1 MQAPVKHH
9 ARFFHRIATFFR
21 MMRRL
26 PMLPMLPKFH
36 WQLLSCL
43 ILCGGM
49 SACSFVK
56 LNDEAKVFYS
66 STVFVGT
73 ISSDAP
79 WDKPVVV
86 AAYTKRDG
94 RLEIAHYT
102 VLHEPGAYEL
112 IVPKGQYSVFAFGDA
127 NGNLRLDAGEPVG
140 QYMSPTIEASGTG
153 VVAELNFVISAAQ
166 TAASTISVPVPIGTM
181 VGETPASGK
190 LHSTQVGA
198 IAELDQA
205 VFSSESGKSGYW
217 TPVEFFKKAGGNIY
231 FLDKYDPAK
240 TPVLFVHG
248 VAGSPQD
255 WKYFFEHLDRSKYQP
270 WFFYYPSGASL
281 DSMSYLLYWK
291 LANLQ
296 RRYHFDKIYFTA
308 HSMGGMV
315 VRSFLSNYGAQFPA
329 AKLFVSLSTPW
340 GGDTMADNGVRYSP
354 VVVPSW
360 NDMQSK
366 GRFVQTLFQKPLPP
380 DLDYYL
386 FFGHGGSYSLLHSA
400 NTDGSITLASELRA
414 DAQADAR
421 MVKGFNESHIGI
433 LSSPEVFRQYTAVLA
448 AADKKNGGRGD
459 KGNNNG
465 SNASSGNLNIA
476 FTYEVTGSIPKSDPL
491 LLLTPV
497 DSSREK
503 ITLPMSTRDSGTQLG
518 PFPPGEYTASVVA
531 YGFKTVPA
539 TIPVVITNSKKAELK
554 FSFMPQGVLSG
565 YIGADVKSGDNPA
578 GSFRAP
584 HPDIQIESITLVGE
598 KESRTLTAKDDIKER
613 DRGADAYLAGRDYRF
628 QSFFSFVGLKEGQY
642 ELLIKAS
649 GYQPYKQSYHIVPG
663 QYAYLKP
670 IDLIPL
676 KN

>member
-1 MQAPVKHH
+1 
-9 ARFFHRIATFFR
+9 
-21 MMRRL
+21 MMRHSL
-26 PMLPMLPKFH
+26 QYFV
-36 WQLLSCL
+36 SGIIFCCL
-43 ILCGGM
+43 

-73 ISSDAP
+73 VSSDVP

-86 AAYTKRDG
+86 AAYSKRDG

-127 NGNLRLDAGEPVG
+127 NANLRLDAGEPVG
-140 QYMSPTIEASGTG
+140 QYVSPSIEATGTG
-153 VVAELNFVISAAQ
+153 LVAELNFVISTAGQAAVP
-166 TAASTISVPVPIGTM
+166 TGTVVAAA
-181 VGETPASGK
+181 PAGAK

-198 IAELDQA
+198 IAEMDQPI
-205 VFSSESGKSGYW
+205 FSAESGKNGYW
-217 TPVEFFKKAGGNIY
+217 APVDFFKKAGGNIY

-240 TPVLFVHG
+240 TPILFVHG

-255 WKYFFEHLDRSKYQP
+255 WKYFFEHLDRSKYQA

-315 VRSFLSNYGAQFPA
+315 VRSFLSNYGTQFPA

-366 GRFVQTLFQKPLPP
+366 GRFVQTLFEKPLPP

-421 MVKGFNESHIGI
+421 MVKGFNESHVGI
-433 LSSPEVFRQYTAVLA
+433 LSSPEAFRQYTAVLA
-448 AADKKNGGRGD
+448 AADKKNAGQAG
-459 KGNNNG
+459 KG
-465 SNASSGNLNIA
+465 SSGNLSVA
-476 FTYEVTGSIPKSDPL
+476 FAYEVKGNVPKSDPL
-491 LLLTPV
+491 LLLTPT
-497 DSSREK
+497 DSNREK
-503 ITLPMSTRDSGTQLG
+503 IILPLSARDSGTDLG
-518 PFPPGEYTASVVA
+518 SFPPGEYTASVVA
-531 YGFKTVPA
+531 YGFTTVPA
-539 TIPVVITNSKKAELK
+539 KIPVVIATGKKAELT
-554 FSFMPQGVLSG
+554 FSFVPQGVLAG
-565 YIGADVKSGDNPA
+565 YIGAEIKSGDNPA

-584 HPDIQIESITLVGE
+584 HQHIQIESITLSGE
-598 KESRTLTAKDDIKER
+598 KESRTLTAKDEIKER
-613 DRGADAYLAGRDYRF
+613 ELGADAYLAGRDYSF
-628 QSFFSFVGLKEGQY
+628 QSTFSFVGLKGGEY
-642 ELLIKAS
+642 ELLIKAK
-649 GYQPYKQSYHIVPG
+649 GYQPYKQTYHIIPG
-663 QYAYLKP
+663 QYAYFKP
-670 IDLIPL
+670 IDLTPL

>member
-1 MQAPVKHH
+1 MQ
-9 ARFFHRIATFFR
+9 FRIMNQSRLFSSTERLFG
-21 MMRRL
+21 MMGRSLRYL
-26 PMLPMLPKFH
+26 IGGIIFC
-36 WQLLSCL
+36 CL
-43 ILCGGM
+43 N
-49 SACSFVK
+49 ACSFVK

-73 ISSDAP
+73 VSTDAP

-127 NGNLRLDAGEPVG
+127 NANLRLDASEPVG
-140 QYMSPTIEASGTG
+140 QYVSPSIEATGTG
-153 VVAELNFVISAAQ
+153 LVAELNFVISSAAQ
-166 TAASTISVPVPIGTM
+166 IAVPTGTL
-181 VGETPASGK
+181 VAEAPASAK

-198 IAELDQA
+198 IAELEQPI
-205 VFSSESGKSGYW
+205 FSAESGKSGYW
-217 TPVEFFKKAGGNIY
+217 APVDFFKKAGGNIY

-240 TPVLFVHG
+240 TPILFVHG

-329 AKLFVSLSTPW
+329 IKLFVSLSTPW

-366 GRFVQTLFQKPLPP
+366 GRFVQTLFEKPLPP

-421 MVKGFNESHIGI
+421 MVKGFNESHVGI
-433 LSSPEVFRQYTAVLA
+433 LSSPEAFRQYTAVLA
-448 AADKKNGGRGD
+448 AADKKNARQAGKD
-459 KGNNNG
+459 
-465 SNASSGNLNIA
+465 SSGNLSVA
-476 FTYEVTGSIPKSDPL
+476 FAYEVKGNVPKSDPL
-491 LLLTPV
+491 LLLTPT
-497 DSSREK
+497 DSKREK
-503 ITLPMSTRDSGTQLG
+503 ILLPLSARDSGTDLG
-518 PFPPGEYTASVVA
+518 SFPPGEYIASVVA
-531 YGFKTVPA
+531 YGFTTVPA
-539 TIPVVITNSKKAELK
+539 KIPVVIAAGKKAELK
-554 FSFMPQGVLSG
+554 FSFVPQGVLAG
-565 YIGADVKSGDNPA
+565 YIGAEIKSGDNPA
-578 GSFRAP
+578 GSFRAL
-584 HPDIQIESITLVGE
+584 HQHIQIESITLSGE
-598 KESRTLTAKDDIKER
+598 KESRTLTAKDEIKER
-613 DRGADAYLAGRDYRF
+613 ELGADAYLAGRDYSF
-628 QSFFSFVGLKEGQY
+628 QSSFSFVGLKGGEY
-642 ELLIKAS
+642 ELLIKAK
-649 GYQPYKQSYHIVPG
+649 GYQPYKQTYQIIPG
-663 QYAYLKP
+663 QYAYFKP